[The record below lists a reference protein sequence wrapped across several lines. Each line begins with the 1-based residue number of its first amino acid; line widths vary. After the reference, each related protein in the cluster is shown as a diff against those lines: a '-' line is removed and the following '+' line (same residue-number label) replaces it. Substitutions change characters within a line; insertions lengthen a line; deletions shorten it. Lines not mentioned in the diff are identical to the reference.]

1 MATLLGNTIA
11 NDPDTIKIR
20 QASDLGYAPKD
31 VEALIEFGILTRVN
45 NTPVNN
51 KNLKLDPNQIRD
63 FLNWIVSKRT
73 PPYPPLVR
81 KILCL
86 KRARIVNSKG
96 SIGTGNGLR
105 TKETQM
111 IAEIDTLLRDDG
123 VTNPEDKMKCLTES
137 AGKYDSK
144 AGAAAALANA
154 TAGPTGATGAT
165 GATSPTGPTGP
176 KGDSLPINMKG
187 PVGVPQGATG
197 SHCTTI
203 VNCDSS
209 AVIQE
214 IKKVQDTLTSMMAL
228 LPVDEKTGEQE
239 KSEGEAAEAGI
250 NGESVDSTHSVS
262 SDVRALEIKS
272 VLERLSEMESR
283 LREVISESS
292 VVQKASDA
300 ESAAENGDHA
310 ELKKLLL
317 LILSKLDGVTP
328 VEGAT
333 VGEKVDKIKEFTQ
346 NPDIL
351 VILKEIQ
358 QAVGKVSD
366 DDEDSILAL
375 AKAINVQL
383 SIVKEAV
390 GDRPARIIELL
401 ESTMPGVKESVDK
414 FEEKLNVIISGIGN
428 IRRNISDLSGSLPDR
443 FDEVLNA
450 IKDIPRCPSPVDYG
464 PQFTYIDDS
473 IKTMYATLVQ
483 VQQVVG
489 EDYTRRFDELNQKV
503 DDLMA
508 LMRRCCGEGQ
518 LALPAPVPAPAPAP
532 APYVLPT
539 PSLPLPAPEPTLPVP
554 PPQLPGP
561 ATPGLLENLGQL
573 PPQPGP
579 LPQLPG
585 PAAPGLLE
593 NLGQLPPQPGPLP
606 QLPGPAAPGLL
617 ENLEQPPEPTRQ
629 NLLEDEAQLLL
640 ENRPKATKR
649 RIVIPNSNNA
659 APNGYMP
666 DTNTPRPG
674 FGPTQS
680 RGFPAVSKADDTE
693 NEKKPE
699 RKRLLYENNST
710 NTNNQYHPILPEDK
724 ASARRLFGPEKT
736 RGLPERDDDYS
747 ELPQTNTNN
756 LPLPESNND
765 DEAPLP
771 PPNDESPPLPP
782 PPARTAK
789 SPEPKI
795 HITAKS
801 ALGIGLSDAI
811 TLERPKGTPQSAEFK
826 RKKLAELEELQ
837 ADHTYSK
844 NRTFEDV
851 KPHIDE
857 FLADFAKDGRLKER
871 LSTCEIPV
879 NAERWY
885 DYLTNLFNVIRNIP
899 KKIDNPGCHTK
910 FTRGGKRSKRISKTN
925 TRKLRR

>member
-31 VEALIEFGILTRVN
+31 VEALIDFGILTRVN

-96 SIGTGNGLR
+96 SVGTGNGLR

-154 TAGPTGATGAT
+154 KAGPTGATGAT
-165 GATSPTGPTGP
+165 GPTGPTGP

-228 LPVDEKTGEQE
+228 LPVGSKTGKDE
-239 KSEGEAAEAGI
+239 KSEGEAAEAGEAAETSEAGM

-333 VGEKVDKIKEFTQ
+333 VGEKVDKIKEFTR

-351 VILKEIQ
+351 VILKEIEK
-358 QAVGKVSD
+358 AVGKVSD
-366 DDEDSILAL
+366 DNEDSILAL

-443 FDEVLNA
+443 FDEVLKA
-450 IKDIPRCPSPVDYG
+450 IKDIPRCPPPVDYG
-464 PQFTYIDDS
+464 PQFTHIDDS
-473 IKTMYATLVQ
+473 IKTMYATLIQ

-503 DDLMA
+503 DYLTE

-518 LALPAPVPAPAPAP
+518 LALPVPAPAPAP
-532 APYVLPT
+532 APALVLAPAPAPAPLPAPTPAPAPGPYVLPT
-539 PSLPLPAPEPTLPVP
+539 PLPLPLPVP
-554 PPQLPGP
+554 NPPGPFPQLPAP
-561 ATPGLLENLGQL
+561 ATS
-573 PPQPGP
+573 
-579 LPQLPG
+579 
-585 PAAPGLLE
+585 
-593 NLGQLPPQPGPLP
+593 
-606 QLPGPAAPGLL
+606 GLL

-629 NLLEDEAQLLL
+629 GLLEDEAQLLL
-640 ENRPKATKR
+640 ENRPKQTKR

-674 FGPTQS
+674 FGPIQS
-680 RGFPAVSKADDTE
+680 RGFPAASNADDE
-693 NEKKPE
+693 EIEGEKKPG

-710 NTNNQYHPILPEDK
+710 NTNNQYRPVLPEDK
-724 ASARRLFGPEKT
+724 PSARRLFGPEKT

-789 SPEPKI
+789 TPEPKI